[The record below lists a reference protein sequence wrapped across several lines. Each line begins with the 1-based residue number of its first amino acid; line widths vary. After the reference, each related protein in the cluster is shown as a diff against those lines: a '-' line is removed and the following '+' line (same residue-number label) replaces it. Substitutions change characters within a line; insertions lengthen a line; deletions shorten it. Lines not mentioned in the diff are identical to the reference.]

1 MKIAIHQRE
10 GTYSDGWIQYCDKQ
24 EIPYKL
30 VDCYQTD
37 IIEALKDC
45 DALMWHFSQAI
56 PQDLIFAKQLLFTME
71 SAGKFVFPDFHT
83 MWHFDDKIG
92 QKYLLESIGAPL
104 VPSYVFYSKT
114 DALRWINETTFP
126 KVFKL
131 RGGASSEN
139 VKLVRTKEDAK
150 KFVKRAFGKGFRQ
163 FNSFFYLKESI
174 RKYKLGE
181 SSVLDIIKKVAR
193 LFNKLELDKFSQREK
208 GYVYF
213 QDFIANNDSDIRLVV
228 VDNKAF
234 GEKRFVR
241 KNDFRASG
249 SHMRQYDKE
258 IISEATLRISFEIA
272 KKLNLQCVAFD
283 YVYENGNP
291 LIVEISFG
299 TTPAAYKPCPGYWD
313 SELNFHEGEFDFCA
327 WMVEE
332 LVDKINNKNT
342 GNHTTDSISSTL

>member
-1 MKIAIHQRE
+1 MKIAIHNNI
-10 GTYSDGWIQYCDKQ
+10 GSYSEEWIKYCDTQ
-24 EIPYKL
+24 HIPYKL
-30 VDCYQTD
+30 VDCYKSD
-37 IIEALKDC
+37 IIELLQDC
-45 DALMWHFSQAI
+45 DAIMWHFSQAI
-56 PQDLIFAKQLLFTME
+56 SKDLIFAKQLLFSLE
-71 SAGKFVFPDFHT
+71 SAGKIVFPDFQT

-92 QKYLLESIGAPL
+92 QKYLLEAIGAPL
-104 VPSYVFYSKT
+104 VPSYVFYSKV
-114 DALRWINETTFP
+114 DALQWIDETSFP

-150 KFVKRAFGKGFRQ
+150 KLVKRAFGKGFKQ

-181 SSVLDIIKKVAR
+181 STLTDIIKKVAR
-193 LFNKLELDKFSQREK
+193 LFYKLELDKFSQREK

-258 IISEATLRISFEIA
+258 IINEATLRISFEIA

-291 LIVEISFG
+291 LVVEISFG

-313 SELNFHEGEFDFCA
+313 SSLNFHEGKFDFCA

-332 LVDKINNKNT
+332 LVDKINKKKT
-342 GNHTTDSISSTL
+342 GNHAPENISS

>member
-1 MKIAIHQRE
+1 MKIAIHKRE
-10 GTYSDGWIQYCDKQ
+10 DSFSYEWIQYCDKY

-30 VDCYQTD
+30 VDCYQSD
-37 IIEALKDC
+37 IIENLDDC
-45 DALMWHFSQAI
+45 DALMWHFSQAVAK
-56 PQDLIFAKQLLFTME
+56 DLVFAKQLLFSLE
-71 SAGKFVFPDFHT
+71 SAGKIVFPDFPT

-92 QKYLLESIGAPL
+92 QKYLLEAIGAPL

-114 DALRWINETTFP
+114 DALQWISETTFP

-139 VKLVRTKEDAK
+139 VKLVRSKKEAK
-150 KFVKRAFGKGFRQ
+150 KLVNRAFGRGFKQ

-181 SSVLDIIKKVAR
+181 STLSDIIKKIIR
-193 LFNKLELDKFSQREK
+193 LFYKLELDKFSQREK

-228 VDNKAF
+228 VGNKAF

-258 IISEATLRISFEIA
+258 IITEETLRISFEVA
-272 KKLNLQCVAFD
+272 KKLKLQTVAFD

-313 SELNFHEGEFDFCA
+313 SSLDFHEGEFDFCA

-332 LVDKINNKNT
+332 LIDKINKKQT
-342 GNHTTDSISSTL
+342 GNLASDSISSKV

>member
-1 MKIAIHQRE
+1 MKIAIHNRE
-10 GTYSDGWIQYCDKQ
+10 DSFSFEWIQYCNKN

-30 VDCYQTD
+30 VDCYRSD
-37 IIEALKDC
+37 IIEELNDC
-45 DALMWHFSQAI
+45 DALMWHFSQAV
-56 PQDLIFAKQLLFTME
+56 PKDLVFAKQLLFALE
-71 SAGKFVFPDFHT
+71 STGKLVFPDFQT

-92 QKYLLESIGAPL
+92 QKYLLEAIGAPL
-104 VPSYVFYSKT
+104 VPSFVFYSKT
-114 DALRWINETTFP
+114 EALQWINETTFP

-150 KFVKRAFGKGFRQ
+150 KLVKRAFGPGFKQ

-181 SSVLDIIKKVAR
+181 SSAVDIIKKIVR
-193 LFNKLELDKFSQREK
+193 LFYKHELDKFSQREK

-258 IISEATLRISFEIA
+258 IINDETLKISFEIA
-272 KKLNLQCVAFD
+272 KKLKLQCVAFD
-283 YVYENGNP
+283 YVYDNGNP
-291 LIVEISFG
+291 LIVEISYG

-313 SELNFHEGEFDFCA
+313 SSLNFYKGEFDFCA

-332 LVDKINNKNT
+332 LVAKINKKKT
-342 GNHTTDSISSTL
+342 GNLVPDSISS

>member
-10 GTYSDGWIQYCDKQ
+10 GTYSDGWIQYCEKQ
-24 EIPYKL
+24 RIPYKL

-37 IIEALKDC
+37 IINVLQDC

-56 PQDLIFAKQLLFTME
+56 PQDLIFAKQLLFTLE
-71 SAGKFVFPDFHT
+71 SAGKCVFPDFQT

-92 QKYLLESIGAPL
+92 QKYLLEAIGAPL
-104 VPSYVFYSKT
+104 VPSYIFYSKT
-114 DALRWINETTFP
+114 EALQWINETTFP

-139 VKLVRTKEDAK
+139 VKLVRDKTAAK
-150 KFVKRAFGKGFRQ
+150 KLINRAFGPGFKQ

-181 SSVLDIIKKVAR
+181 STVLDILKKIAR
-193 LFNKLELDKFSQREK
+193 LFHKLELDRFSQREK

-228 VDNKAF
+228 IDSKAF

-249 SHMRQYDKE
+249 SHMRQYDKD
-258 IISEATLRISFEIA
+258 IINDATLKVSFEVA
-272 KKLNLQCVAFD
+272 KKLKLQCVAFD
-283 YVYENGNP
+283 YVYDNGNP

-313 SELNFHEGEFDFCA
+313 NKLNFHEGEFDFCS

-332 LVDKINNKNT
+332 MVDKINKKKIQNPIN
-342 GNHTTDSISSTL
+342 NSIS

>member
-1 MKIAIHQRE
+1 MKIAIHNNE
-10 GTYSDGWIQYCDKQ
+10 GSYSEEWIKYCDEQ
-24 EIPYKL
+24 HIPYKL
-30 VDCYQTD
+30 VDCYKTD
-37 IIEALKDC
+37 ILDNLRDC

-56 PQDLIFAKQLLFTME
+56 PQDLILAKQLLFALE
-71 SAGKFVFPDFHT
+71 SAGKLVFPDFQT

-92 QKYLLESIGAPL
+92 QKYLLEAIGAPL
-104 VPSYVFYSKT
+104 VPSYAFYSKA
-114 DALRWINETTFP
+114 DALQWINETTFP

-139 VKLVRTKEDAK
+139 VKLVKTKEAAK
-150 KFVKRAFGKGFRQ
+150 KLVKQAFGKGFRQ

-181 SSVLDIIKKVAR
+181 SSVLDIIKKTVR
-193 LFNKLELDKFSQREK
+193 LFNKHELDKFSQREK

-258 IISEATLRISFEIA
+258 IISEATLRISFEVA
-272 KKLNLQCVAFD
+272 KKLKLQCVAFD

-313 SELNFHEGEFDFCA
+313 SSLNFHEGEFDFCA

-332 LVDKINNKNT
+332 LVDKINKRKIQNPVN
-342 GNHTTDSISSTL
+342 DFISSIS

>member
-1 MKIAIHQRE
+1 MIAIHKRE
-10 GTYSDGWIQYCDKQ
+10 GTYSDQWIQYCEKQ
-24 EIPYKL
+24 GIPYKL

-37 IIEALKDC
+37 IIEKLEDC

-56 PQDLIFAKQLLFTME
+56 PKDVIFAKQLLYALE
-71 SAGKFVFPDFHT
+71 SAGKCVFPDFQT

-92 QKYLLESIGAPL
+92 QKYLLEAIGAPL
-104 VPSYVFYSKT
+104 VPSYAFYSKK
-114 DALRWINETTFP
+114 DALQWINGTTFP

-139 VKLVRTKEDAK
+139 VKLVRTKEDAEK
-150 KFVKRAFGKGFRQ
+150 LVKRAFGRGFKQ

-181 SSVLDIIKKVAR
+181 SSVLDIFKKAVR
-193 LFNKLELDKFSQREK
+193 IFKKLDLDKFSQREK

-213 QDFIANNDSDIRLVV
+213 QDFIPNNDSDIRLVV

-258 IISEATLRISFEIA
+258 IISDATLKISFEVA
-272 KKLNLQCVAFD
+272 QKLKLQCAAFD
-283 YVYENGNP
+283 FVYANGNP

-313 SELNFHEGEFDFCA
+313 STLNFHEGKFDFCD

-332 LVDKINNKNT
+332 MIAKINAKKIQNQTAN
-342 GNHTTDSISSTL
+342 SISSIL

>member
-1 MKIAIHQRE
+1 MKIAIHNRE
-10 GTYSDGWIQYCDKQ
+10 DSFSFEWIQYCNKN
-24 EIPYKL
+24 EMPYKL
-30 VDCYQTD
+30 VDCYRSD
-37 IIEALKDC
+37 IIEELNDC
-45 DALMWHFSQAI
+45 DALMWHFSQAV
-56 PQDLIFAKQLLFTME
+56 PKDLVFAKQLLFALE
-71 SAGKFVFPDFHT
+71 STGKLVFPDFQT

-92 QKYLLESIGAPL
+92 QKYLLEAIGAPL

-114 DALRWINETTFP
+114 EALQWINETTFP

-150 KFVKRAFGKGFRQ
+150 KLVKRAFGPGFKQ

-181 SSVLDIIKKVAR
+181 SSAVDIIKKIVR
-193 LFNKLELDKFSQREK
+193 LFYKHELDKFSQREK

-258 IISEATLRISFEIA
+258 IINDETLKISFEIA
-272 KKLNLQCVAFD
+272 KKLKLQCVAFD
-283 YVYENGNP
+283 YVYDNGNP
-291 LIVEISFG
+291 LIVEISYG

-313 SELNFHEGEFDFCA
+313 SSLNFYKGEFDFCA

-332 LVDKINNKNT
+332 LVAKINKKKT
-342 GNHTTDSISSTL
+342 GNLVPDSISS

>member
-1 MKIAIHQRE
+1 MIAIHKRH
-10 GTYSDGWIQYCDKQ
+10 GTYSDEWIQYCEKQ
-24 EIPYKL
+24 GIPFKL

-37 IIEALKDC
+37 IIEKLEGC

-56 PQDLIFAKQLLFTME
+56 PKDVVFAKQLLYTLE
-71 SAGKFVFPDFHT
+71 SAGKCVFPDFQT

-92 QKYLLESIGAPL
+92 QKYLLEAIGVPM

-114 DALRWINETTFP
+114 EALQWIEETPFP

-150 KFVKRAFGKGFRQ
+150 KLVKRAFGKGFKQ
-163 FNSFFYLKESI
+163 FNSFFYFKESI

-181 SSVLDIIKKVAR
+181 SSVLDIFKKAVR
-193 LFNKLELDKFSQREK
+193 IFNKLDLDKFSQREK

-213 QDFIANNDSDIRLVV
+213 QDFIPDNDSDIRLVV
-228 VDNKAF
+228 VNDKAF

-258 IISEATLRISFEIA
+258 IISDETLRISFEVA
-272 KKLNLQCVAFD
+272 QKLKLQCVAFD
-283 YVYENGNP
+283 YVYANGNP

-313 SELNFHEGEFDFCA
+313 STLNFHEGKFDFCG
-327 WMVEE
+327 WMIEE
-332 LVDKINNKNT
+332 MLVKINAKKIQNQ
-342 GNHTTDSISSTL
+342 TTNSISSIL

>member
-1 MKIAIHQRE
+1 MIAIHKKE
-10 GTYSDGWIQYCDKQ
+10 GTYSDEWIQYCEKQ
-24 EIPYKL
+24 SIQYKL

-37 IIEALKDC
+37 IIDQLRNC

-56 PQDLIFAKQLLFTME
+56 PKDVVFAKQFLFALET
-71 SAGKFVFPDFHT
+71 AGKFVFPNFQT

-92 QKYLLESIGAPL
+92 QKYLLEAIGAPL

-114 DALRWINETTFP
+114 EALQWIDETVFP

-150 KFVKRAFGKGFRQ
+150 KLVKRAFGKGFKQ
-163 FNSFFYLKESI
+163 FNAYFYLKESI

-181 SSVLDIIKKVAR
+181 STVLDIIKKTIR
-193 LFNKLELDKFSQREK
+193 LFKKLELDKFSQREK
-208 GYVYF
+208 GYIYF
-213 QDFIANNDSDIRLVV
+213 QDFIANNDFDIRLVV
-228 VDNKAF
+228 VNNKAF

-258 IISEATLRISFEIA
+258 IINEATLRISFEVA
-272 KKLNLQCVAFD
+272 RKLKLQCVAFD
-283 YVYENGNP
+283 FVYENGNP
-291 LIVEISFG
+291 MIVEISFG

-313 SELNFHEGEFDFCA
+313 SSLNFHEGTFDFCG
-327 WMVEE
+327 WMVEDFVE
-332 LVDKINNKNT
+332 KINKMKTQNLIS
-342 GNHTTDSISSTL
+342 HSISSIK